1 MSFQIFIQYKRPIT
15 DIFMLQYLHKEPK
28 IFTQLI
34 IRPFCIILM
43 SISFVYAQN
52 TDSTAVEE
60 DFSEYENM
68 KVEDGSIKTY
78 CTQKVFGQAPS
89 RLLGITYEH
98 QLGYDITTGLET
110 SETTDDKTYKISSA
124 SVMRAEA
131 NFPVISRNTFIFSL
145 GGVYT
150 QTNYRFKDDVFDA
163 SDAPLVRSLAE
174 NPLRNF
180 QVNATLFKPL
190 NEKTFIL
197 TQALGEYAG
206 NWKFSD
212 MHPIG
217 RTKFS
222 LLGVWGR
229 KPSDRKMWGVG
240 LARTFRA
247 GEVNYIPLIMF
258 NYSSPN
264 LKNGTEILFPA
275 YAYYRYNLSA
285 QSMLRFGMEL
295 EGSSFNL
302 RNTGDIDVLPQNNP
316 LELRRSEIKLRAM
329 WDLPVKNFWRTQL
342 ALGYR
347 LMYRYNV
354 DEEVGGKEMLR
365 LFGVVSDAPYFYQNN
380 VGSAIIFSA
389 TFNLVSP

>member
-1 MSFQIFIQYKRPIT
+1 MR
-15 DIFMLQYLHKEPK
+15 
-28 IFTQLI
+28 LI
-34 IRPFCIILM
+34 IRIFYMILV
-43 SISFVYAQN
+43 SISFVYAQK

-60 DFSEYENM
+60 DFSAYENM
-68 KVEDGSIKTY
+68 KVEEGSIKTY

-89 RLLGITYEH
+89 RLLGLTYEQQFGH
-98 QLGYDITTGLET
+98 DITTGLET
-110 SETTDDKTYKISSA
+110 APTSDDKTYRISSA

-131 NFPVISRNTFIFSL
+131 NFPVISRNSFIFSL
-145 GGVYT
+145 GGIYT
-150 QTNYRFKDDVFDA
+150 QTNYRFKDDAFDG
-163 SDAPLVRSLAE
+163 SDSPLVRSLSE

-180 QVNATLFKPL
+180 QLNATLFKPL
-190 NEKTFIL
+190 NEKTFFL

-206 NWKFSD
+206 NWRLSS
-212 MHPIG
+212 MQPIG

-222 LLGVWGR
+222 LLGVLGR

-247 GEVNYIPLIMF
+247 GEVNYIPLVMF

-264 LKNGTEILFPA
+264 LKHGTEILFPA

-295 EGSSFNL
+295 EGTSFNL
-302 RNTGDIDVLPQNNP
+302 RNTGDTDILPENHP

-329 WDLPVKNFWRTQL
+329 WDLPVKNFWRTQI

-354 DEEVGGKEMLR
+354 DQEVDGKEMLR

-380 VGSAIIFSA
+380 VGSAITLSA